1 MSLIPEFWWILLI
14 YKSGNNPDG
23 CTVSFGPLG
32 NFVYNQIIILP
43 KPVQNLPP
51 PKKSDILKNSE
62 TKALTKNECQE
73 ELIKWVDKQCCKGS
87 RAAKTGDFEVSTF
100 DALEVGVL
108 SSSFF

>member
-73 ELIKWVDKQCCKGS
+73 LRKSKKKWKTAIKSIWNYQMLYGIH
-87 RAAKTGDFEVSTF
+87 
-100 DALEVGVL
+100 
-108 SSSFF
+108 